1 MMETGKLK
9 YIYLLGAG
17 GIGMSAL
24 GRYFLNQ
31 GSVVAGYDKTRT
43 PLTDEL
49 IAEGLKISFDDSID
63 TLPDFIKTG
72 PSAEKLIIYT
82 PAVPAD
88 SVQLNFII
96 EQGFKPVKRANV
108 LGMIA
113 SAHKT
118 IAVAGTHGKT
128 TTSTLIAHVLSYAG
142 FNPVAFL
149 GGISVNYGSNYLKG
163 SADSILV
170 AEADEFDR
178 SFLTLNP
185 DTGIITST
193 DADHL
198 DIYGNPD
205 ALIQS
210 FSDFAKS
217 VKRKLILKSGLP
229 LSKQLYSTATTYH
242 TSFEADVMLESCR
255 IESDR
260 YTFSIR
266 LGNKIIENITLG
278 IPGYHNVENALAAIA
293 IAIDLGIPENTIRK
307 ALETFQGVK
316 RRFEYIIRNKNLVFI
331 DDYAHHPA
339 ELKAF
344 IGSVKEMYSN
354 KKITG
359 LFQPHLFSRTRD
371 FLDAFADS
379 LSMLDEVYLMEIY
392 PAREK
397 PIPGITSSALLERI
411 NHSSARLV
419 DAEEF
424 LKIVSQNQPEVL
436 LTMGAGDIDRI
447 VKPLKDLLMVKTENY
462 ESQS

>member
-1 MMETGKLK
+1 METGKLK

-149 GGISVNYGSNYLKG
+149 GGISVNYSSNYLKG

>member
-1 MMETGKLK
+1 
-9 YIYLLGAG
+9 
-17 GIGMSAL
+17 
-24 GRYFLNQ
+24 
-31 GSVVAGYDKTRT
+31 
-43 PLTDEL
+43 
-49 IAEGLKISFDDSID
+49 
-63 TLPDFIKTG
+63 
-72 PSAEKLIIYT
+72 
-82 PAVPAD
+82 
-88 SVQLNFII
+88 
-96 EQGFKPVKRANV
+96 
-108 LGMIA
+108 
-113 SAHKT
+113 
-118 IAVAGTHGKT
+118 
-128 TTSTLIAHVLSYAG
+128 
-142 FNPVAFL
+142 
-149 GGISVNYGSNYLKG
+149 
-163 SADSILV
+163 
-170 AEADEFDR
+170 
-178 SFLTLNP
+178 LNP

-379 LSMLDEVYLMEIY
+379 LSLLDEVYLMEIY

>member
-1 MMETGKLK
+1 METGKLK